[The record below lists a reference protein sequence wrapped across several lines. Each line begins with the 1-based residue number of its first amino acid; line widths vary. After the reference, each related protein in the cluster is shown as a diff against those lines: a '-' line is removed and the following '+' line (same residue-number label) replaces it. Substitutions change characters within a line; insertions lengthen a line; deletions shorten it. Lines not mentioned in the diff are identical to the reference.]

1 MDALETVSIRR
12 SLLTNLVAIVL
23 LLGLAIFGMTFLGGR
38 AALQRFSHSLIDQAS
53 ARTELELQRFFDPV
67 SRQLRQLQGLAESG
81 RLDLDDPETLNATMA
96 SFMTQ
101 HPWVTSMMVADG
113 TGREHMLLRG
123 DGRWRNRQSGGPTA
137 GGRAVWWEW
146 AESAATR
153 SESEEELD
161 YDPRERPWYVGAVE
175 TIQEDGEEPW
185 LYWTEP
191 YTFFTT
197 QDPGI
202 TASTAFR
209 APDGGLRVVGLDVL
223 LTDISRFTTRID
235 VHGRGFAFVLSDD
248 GRLIGVPRGS
258 SLASDEELKEQLLKR
273 PEELETPLAHDA
285 ATALL
290 GPGEGSSEATRFTS
304 EGEAWWG
311 EVRPFVLGSGRS
323 LLIGVAVPEKDLLPQ
338 VRETRIWIGVLTLV
352 VLGLAIGRAVMLAGG
367 YSRPLE
373 KLVAES
379 ERISTGDLEA
389 WESIE
394 SDVTEMHQ
402 LARAHDKMRLGL
414 KTLLKIE
421 HDLKIARSI
430 QESTFPERLPGLEGF
445 EIAAWNEP
453 ADETGGDSY
462 DVIGVHGASTG
473 DQIVLTDGEA
483 GRAVLLLADATG
495 HGIGPALSVTQLRA
509 MLRIAVRAGL
519 SLSDI
524 ATHLNQQLCADLPD
538 GRFITCWLGEIRSG
552 EHALNTLSAG
562 QGPLVLYRADD
573 DSFELPDTDTQ
584 PFGLLDLGPI
594 EAPPPTELHVGDIYA
609 VLSDGIFESADPRGE
624 EFGVERV
631 QDVIRRHRSE
641 SADAIK
647 EELKKAEAAFSRGA
661 PVADDKTILII
672 KRV

>member
-1 MDALETVSIRR
+1 
-12 SLLTNLVAIVL
+12 
-23 LLGLAIFGMTFLGGR
+23 
-38 AALQRFSHSLIDQAS
+38 
-53 ARTELELQRFFDPV
+53 
-67 SRQLRQLQGLAESG
+67 
-81 RLDLDDPETLNATMA
+81 
-96 SFMTQ
+96 MTQ
-101 HPWVTSMMVADG
+101 HPWVTSTMVADG
-113 TGREHMLLRG
+113 TGREHMLLRE
-123 DGRWRNRQSGGPTA
+123 DGRWRSRQFGGPKT

-146 AESAATR
+146 TESAVRR
-153 SESEEELD
+153 SESEEKLG

-175 TIQEDGEEPW
+175 TMQPAGEAPW
-185 LYWTEP
+185 LYWTQP

-209 APDGGLRVVGLDVL
+209 APDGSLRVVGLDVL
-223 LTDISRFTTRID
+223 LTDISRFTTRIE
-235 VHGRGFAFVLSDD
+235 VHGEGFAFVLSDD
-248 GRLIGVPRGS
+248 GRLVGIPRHPS
-258 SLASDEELKEQLLKR
+258 IASDEGFKAQLLKR
-273 PEELETPLAHDA
+273 PEELETPLADDA

-290 GPGEGSSEATRFTS
+290 GPGGGATRATRFTS
-304 EGEAWWG
+304 EGDAWWG
-311 EVRPFVLGSGRS
+311 EVRPFVLGPSRS
-323 LLIGVAVPEKDLLPQ
+323 LQIGVAVPEKDLLPN
-338 VRETRIWIGVLTLV
+338 VRETRIWIGVLTLA
-352 VLGLAIGRAVMLAGG
+352 VLGLAIARAVVLAHG

-379 ERISTGDLEA
+379 ERISKGDLEA

-402 LARAHDKMRLGL
+402 LARAHDQMRVGL

-453 ADETGGDSY
+453 ADETGGDTY
-462 DVIGVHGASTG
+462 DVIGVHGASIG
-473 DQIVLTDGEA
+473 DKIVLTDGEA

-524 ATHLNQQLCADLPD
+524 ATYLNQQLCADLPD
-538 GRFITCWLGEIRSG
+538 GRFITCWLGEIRSK
-552 EHALNTLSAG
+552 EHALNAISAG

-594 EAPPPTELHVGDIYA
+594 EAPPATELHPGDIYA
-609 VLSDGIFESADPRGE
+609 VLSDGIFESTDRKGD

-641 SADAIK
+641 SAETIK
-647 EELKKAEAAFSRGA
+647 EELREAEAAFSRGTPA
-661 PVADDKTILII
+661 ADDRTILVI